1 QSRRFAVQPVLRA
14 HCRAAEIPAGR
25 HVAVRAEC
33 EQLPAHQPL
42 LVGAHQRALGLRQSN
57 RGPARAHV
65 RARGT
70 ARGESRGRRRRQPV
84 SRDRGVP
91 GLRLSRHGRGPE
103 AVRADLGQRLRSGH
117 RPAAHPGRGPAAAA
131 RIEAP
136 GGSVRR
142 PLRACLHR
150 GQGRGVRDLRSGHQ
164 LLGAGTSAAESV
176 AVPPWLRYKA
186 DTGQDKGKRLKFMV
200 RRTAVLWLGAVLSL
214 SACGGHKG
222 ASGEG
227 AGAKVLNL
235 YIWSDYLAANTLSD
249 FEKQTG
255 IKVNVAYFDTN
266 ETLETKLLAG
276 SSGYDIVVPT
286 ASYFERQIKAGVYL
300 PLDKSKL
307 PNLKNMDPQ
316 LMAKVALHDP
326 GNAHGII
333 YMWGT
338 NGIGYNE
345 KMIKALMPDAP
356 LDSWRMV
363 FDPAVA
369 SKVAKCGISVLDSP
383 AEMMRAV
390 YSYLGKDP
398 NSQSP
403 DDLVQAEAVL
413 TKIRP
418 YIRNINSSEYIE
430 ALANGDLC
438 LAVGYNGDV
447 MQARD
452 RARDANKG
460 VDIKYVVPKEGSIL
474 WFDMLAIPKDAPH
487 PDSALAFMNYIMTPQ
502 VIADISN
509 FKRYAN
515 GNLASQPLVLPAV
528 KDDPE
533 IYPPPEIRRKL
544 AVQLADSADQTRAIT
559 RVWQKFK
566 TGQ

>member
-1 QSRRFAVQPVLRA
+1 MF
-14 HCRAAEIPAGR
+14 
-25 HVAVRAEC
+25 
-33 EQLPAHQPL
+33 
-42 LVGAHQRALGLRQSN
+42 
-57 RGPARAHV
+57 
-65 RARGT
+65 
-70 ARGESRGRRRRQPV
+70 
-84 SRDRGVP
+84 
-91 GLRLSRHGRGPE
+91 
-103 AVRADLGQRLRSGH
+103 
-117 RPAAHPGRGPAAAA
+117 
-131 RIEAP
+131 
-136 GGSVRR
+136 SVRR
-142 PLRACLHR
+142 MAILTLGCL
-150 GQGRGVRDLRSGHQ
+150 L
-164 LLGAGTSAAESV
+164 T
-176 AVPPWLRYKA
+176 
-186 DTGQDKGKRLKFMV
+186 
-200 RRTAVLWLGAVLSL
+200 L
-214 SACGGHKG
+214 SACGDRKSASDT
-222 ASGEG
+222 ASGTADRATAAVDTG
-227 AGAKVLNL
+227 TAKGRVLNL
-235 YIWSDYLAANTLSD
+235 YIWSDYLAADTLSN

-255 IKVNVAYFDTN
+255 IKVHVAYFDTN

-276 SSGYDIVVPT
+276 SSGYDVVVPT

-300 PLDKSKL
+300 TLDKSKL

-333 YMWGT
+333 YTWGT

-345 KMIKALMPDAP
+345 KMVKALMPNAP
-356 LDSWRMV
+356 LDSWRLV

-369 SKVAKCGISVLDSP
+369 SQVAKCGISVLDSP

-403 DDLVQAEAVL
+403 DDLALGEAVL

-438 LAVGYNGDV
+438 IAVGYNGDV

-452 RARDANKG
+452 RAHEANKG
-460 VDIKYVVPKEGSIL
+460 IEIKYFVPKEGSIL
-474 WFDMLAIPKDAPH
+474 WFDMLAIPKDAPD
-487 PDSALAFMNYIMTPQ
+487 PDSAYAYLNYIMMPQ
-502 VIADISN
+502 VIADVSN

-515 GNLASQPLVLPAV
+515 ANAASQPLVLPSV
-528 KDDPE
+528 KDDPG
-533 IYPPPEIRRKL
+533 IYPPPEQRQKL

>member
-1 QSRRFAVQPVLRA
+1 MFS
-14 HCRAAEIPAGR
+14 
-25 HVAVRAEC
+25 
-33 EQLPAHQPL
+33 
-42 LVGAHQRALGLRQSN
+42 
-57 RGPARAHV
+57 
-65 RARGT
+65 
-70 ARGESRGRRRRQPV
+70 
-84 SRDRGVP
+84 
-91 GLRLSRHGRGPE
+91 
-103 AVRADLGQRLRSGH
+103 
-117 RPAAHPGRGPAAAA
+117 
-131 RIEAP
+131 
-136 GGSVRR
+136 
-142 PLRACLHR
+142 
-150 GQGRGVRDLRSGHQ
+150 
-164 LLGAGTSAAESV
+164 
-176 AVPPWLRYKA
+176 
-186 DTGQDKGKRLKFMV
+186 V
-200 RRTAVLWLGAVLSL
+200 RRTAVLVLGCVLSL
-214 SACGGHKG
+214 SACGDRKS
-222 ASGEG
+222 ASGTESG
-227 AGAKVLNL
+227 AADKAGTASGGGKVLNL

-255 IKVNVAYFDTN
+255 IKVHVAYFDTN

-276 SSGYDIVVPT
+276 SSGYDVVVPT

-300 PLDKSKL
+300 TLDKSKL

-316 LMAKVALHDP
+316 LMSKVALHDP
-326 GNAHGII
+326 DNAHGII

-345 KMIKALMPDAP
+345 KMIKELMPDAP

-390 YSYLGKDP
+390 YNYLGKDP

-413 TKIRP
+413 LKIRP

-438 LAVGYNGDV
+438 VAVGYNGDV

-452 RARDANKG
+452 RAREANKG
-460 VDIKYVVPKEGSIL
+460 VEIKYAVPKEGSIL
-474 WFDMLAIPKDAPH
+474 WFDMLAIPKDAPN
-487 PDSALAFMNYIMTPQ
+487 PDSAYAFMNYIMTPQ

-515 GNLASQPLVLPAV
+515 GNAASQPLVSASV
-528 KDDPE
+528 KDDPG
-533 IYPPPEIRRKL
+533 IYPPPEQRQKL

>member
-1 QSRRFAVQPVLRA
+1 MFS
-14 HCRAAEIPAGR
+14 
-25 HVAVRAEC
+25 
-33 EQLPAHQPL
+33 
-42 LVGAHQRALGLRQSN
+42 
-57 RGPARAHV
+57 
-65 RARGT
+65 
-70 ARGESRGRRRRQPV
+70 
-84 SRDRGVP
+84 
-91 GLRLSRHGRGPE
+91 
-103 AVRADLGQRLRSGH
+103 
-117 RPAAHPGRGPAAAA
+117 
-131 RIEAP
+131 
-136 GGSVRR
+136 
-142 PLRACLHR
+142 
-150 GQGRGVRDLRSGHQ
+150 
-164 LLGAGTSAAESV
+164 
-176 AVPPWLRYKA
+176 
-186 DTGQDKGKRLKFMV
+186 V
-200 RRTAVLWLGAVLSL
+200 RRTAILVLGCVLTL
-214 SACGGHKG
+214 SACGERKS
-222 ASGEG
+222 AS
-227 AGAKVLNL
+227 AGAPDKAGTAGGKVLNL

-255 IKVNVAYFDTN
+255 IKVHVSYFDTN

-276 SSGYDIVVPT
+276 SSGFDVVVPT

-300 PLDKSKL
+300 TLDKSKL

-316 LMAKVALHDP
+316 LMAKVAMHDP

-333 YMWGT
+333 YTWGT

-345 KMIKALMPDAP
+345 TMVKALMPDAP
-356 LDSWRMV
+356 LDSWRLV

-403 DDLVQAEAVL
+403 DDLALAEAVL
-413 TKIRP
+413 AKIRP

-438 LAVGYNGDV
+438 IAVGYNGDV

-452 RARDANKG
+452 RAREANKG
-460 VDIKYVVPKEGSIL
+460 VEIKYMVPKEGSIL
-474 WFDMLAIPKDAPH
+474 WFDMLAIPKDAPD
-487 PDSALAFMNYIMTPQ
+487 PESAYAYLNYIMTPQ

-515 GNLASQPLVLPAV
+515 ANAASQPLVMASV
-528 KDDPE
+528 RDDPG
-533 IYPPPEIRRKL
+533 IYPPPEVRQRL
-544 AVQLADSADQTRAIT
+544 PVQLMDSADQTRAIT

>member
-1 QSRRFAVQPVLRA
+1 MF
-14 HCRAAEIPAGR
+14 
-25 HVAVRAEC
+25 
-33 EQLPAHQPL
+33 
-42 LVGAHQRALGLRQSN
+42 
-57 RGPARAHV
+57 
-65 RARGT
+65 
-70 ARGESRGRRRRQPV
+70 
-84 SRDRGVP
+84 
-91 GLRLSRHGRGPE
+91 
-103 AVRADLGQRLRSGH
+103 
-117 RPAAHPGRGPAAAA
+117 
-131 RIEAP
+131 
-136 GGSVRR
+136 SVRR
-142 PLRACLHR
+142 MAILTLGCL
-150 GQGRGVRDLRSGHQ
+150 L
-164 LLGAGTSAAESV
+164 T
-176 AVPPWLRYKA
+176 
-186 DTGQDKGKRLKFMV
+186 
-200 RRTAVLWLGAVLSL
+200 L
-214 SACGGHKG
+214 SACGDRKSGSAA
-222 ASGEG
+222 ASGAADKASAVADTG
-227 AGAKVLNL
+227 KVLNL
-235 YIWSDYLAANTLSD
+235 YIWSDYLAADTLSN

-255 IKVNVAYFDTN
+255 IKVHVAYFDTN

-276 SSGYDIVVPT
+276 SSGYDVVVPT

-300 PLDKSKL
+300 TLDKSKL

-333 YMWGT
+333 YTWGT

-345 KMIKALMPDAP
+345 KMVKELMPDAP

-369 SKVAKCGISVLDSP
+369 SKVSKCGISVLDSP
-383 AEMMRAV
+383 AEVMRAV

-403 DDLVQAEAVL
+403 DDLVLGEAVL

-438 LAVGYNGDV
+438 IAVGYNGDV

-452 RARDANKG
+452 RAHDANKG
-460 VDIKYVVPKEGSIL
+460 IEIKYFVPKEGSIL
-474 WFDMLAIPKDAPH
+474 WFDMLAIPKDAPD
-487 PDSALAFMNYIMTPQ
+487 PDSAYAYLNYIMTPQ

-515 GNLASQPLVLPAV
+515 ANAASQPLVLPSV
-528 KDDPE
+528 RDDPG
-533 IYPPPEIRRKL
+533 IYPPPEQRQKL

-559 RVWQKFK
+559 RIWQKFK

>member
-1 QSRRFAVQPVLRA
+1 MRS
-14 HCRAAEIPAGR
+14 
-25 HVAVRAEC
+25 VRWSAIS
-33 EQLPAHQPL
+33 
-42 LVGAHQRALGLRQSN
+42 ALGL
-57 RGPARAHV
+57 
-65 RARGT
+65 
-70 ARGESRGRRRRQPV
+70 
-84 SRDRGVP
+84 
-91 GLRLSRHGRGPE
+91 
-103 AVRADLGQRLRSGH
+103 
-117 RPAAHPGRGPAAAA
+117 
-131 RIEAP
+131 
-136 GGSVRR
+136 
-142 PLRACLHR
+142 
-150 GQGRGVRDLRSGHQ
+150 
-164 LLGAGTSAAESV
+164 LLT
-176 AVPPWLRYKA
+176 
-186 DTGQDKGKRLKFMV
+186 
-200 RRTAVLWLGAVLSL
+200 L
-214 SACGGHKG
+214 SACGGKPAADGG
-222 ASGEG
+222 ASAA
-227 AGAKVLNL
+227 AGPKVLNL
-235 YIWSDYLAANTLSD
+235 YIWSDYLAPNTLPD

-255 IKVNVAYFDTN
+255 IKVHVAYFDAN

-316 LMAKVALHDP
+316 LMSKVALHDP
-326 GNAHGII
+326 DNAHGII

-345 KMIKALMPDAP
+345 KMIRELMPDAP

-383 AEMMRAV
+383 AEMMRGV

-398 NSQSP
+398 NSQNP
-403 DDLVQAEAVL
+403 DDLAQAEAVL
-413 TKIRP
+413 LKIRP

-452 RARDANKG
+452 RAREANKG
-460 VDIKYVVPKEGSIL
+460 IEIKYAVPKEGSIL
-474 WFDMLAIPKDAPH
+474 WFDMLAIPKDAPN
-487 PDSALAFMNYIMTPQ
+487 PDSAYAYLNYIMTPQ

-509 FKRYAN
+509 TKRYAN
-515 GNLASQPLVLPAV
+515 ANAASQPLVLASV
-528 KDDPE
+528 KDDPG
-533 IYPPPEIRRKL
+533 IYATPEQRQKL
-544 AVQLADSADQTRAIT
+544 AVQLADSTDQNRAIT

>member
-1 QSRRFAVQPVLRA
+1 MFS
-14 HCRAAEIPAGR
+14 
-25 HVAVRAEC
+25 
-33 EQLPAHQPL
+33 
-42 LVGAHQRALGLRQSN
+42 
-57 RGPARAHV
+57 
-65 RARGT
+65 
-70 ARGESRGRRRRQPV
+70 
-84 SRDRGVP
+84 
-91 GLRLSRHGRGPE
+91 
-103 AVRADLGQRLRSGH
+103 
-117 RPAAHPGRGPAAAA
+117 
-131 RIEAP
+131 
-136 GGSVRR
+136 
-142 PLRACLHR
+142 
-150 GQGRGVRDLRSGHQ
+150 
-164 LLGAGTSAAESV
+164 
-176 AVPPWLRYKA
+176 
-186 DTGQDKGKRLKFMV
+186 V
-200 RRTAVLWLGAVLSL
+200 RRTAVLVLACVL
-214 SACGGHKG
+214 VLRACGDHKS
-222 ASGEG
+222 ASPSGTG
-227 AGAKVLNL
+227 SGGGKVLNL
-235 YIWSDYLAANTLSD
+235 YIWSDYLAPETLSN

-255 IKVNVAYFDTN
+255 IKVHVAYFDTN

-276 SSGYDIVVPT
+276 SSGYDVVVPT

-300 PLDKSKL
+300 TLDKSKL

-333 YMWGT
+333 YTWGT

-345 KMIKALMPDAP
+345 KMVRELMPDAP

-383 AEMMRAV
+383 AEMLRAV

-403 DDLVQAEAVL
+403 DDLVLAEAVL

-418 YIRNINSSEYIE
+418 YIRNINSSEYME
-430 ALANGDLC
+430 ALANGDIC
-438 LAVGYNGDV
+438 VAVGYNGDV

-452 RARDANKG
+452 RAREANKG
-460 VDIKYVVPKEGSIL
+460 IEIKYAVPKEGSIL
-474 WFDMLAIPKDAPH
+474 WFDMLAIPKDAPD
-487 PDSALAFMNYIMTPQ
+487 PDSAYAYLNYIMTPQ

-515 GNLASQPLVLPAV
+515 ANAASQPLVLPSV
-528 KDDPE
+528 RDDSG
-533 IYPPPEIRRKL
+533 IYPPPEQRQKL
-544 AVQLADSADQTRAIT
+544 AVQLADSSDQTRAIT

>member
-1 QSRRFAVQPVLRA
+1 MAILAVG
-14 HCRAAEIPAGR
+14 C
-25 HVAVRAEC
+25 
-33 EQLPAHQPL
+33 L
-42 LVGAHQRALGLRQSN
+42 LTLNACG
-57 RGPARAHV
+57 
-65 RARGT
+65 
-70 ARGESRGRRRRQPV
+70 
-84 SRDRGVP
+84 DRK
-91 GLRLSRHGRGPE
+91 S
-103 AVRADLGQRLRSGH
+103 
-117 RPAAHPGRGPAAAA
+117 
-131 RIEAP
+131 AP
-136 GGSVRR
+136 GTG
-142 PLRACLHR
+142 P
-150 GQGRGVRDLRSGHQ
+150 
-164 LLGAGTSAAESV
+164 GAA
-176 AVPPWLRYKA
+176 
-186 DTGQDKGKRLKFMV
+186 DKGAANGR
-200 RRTAVLWLGAVLSL
+200 
-214 SACGGHKG
+214 
-222 ASGEG
+222 
-227 AGAKVLNL
+227 VLNL
-235 YIWSDYLAANTLSD
+235 YIWSDYLAADTLSN

-255 IKVNVAYFDTN
+255 IKVHVAYFDTN

-300 PLDKSKL
+300 TLDKSKL
-307 PNLKNMDPQ
+307 PNLANMDPQ
-316 LMAKVALHDP
+316 LMAKVAQHDP
-326 GNAHGII
+326 DNAHGII
-333 YMWGT
+333 YTWGT

-345 KMIKALMPDAP
+345 KMVRALMPDAP

-363 FDPAVA
+363 FDSAVA

-390 YSYLGKDP
+390 YNYLGKDP

-403 DDLVQAEAVL
+403 DDLVQADAVL

-438 LAVGYNGDV
+438 IAVGYNGDV

-460 VDIKYVVPKEGSIL
+460 IEIKYFVPKEGSIL
-474 WFDMLAIPKDAPH
+474 WFDMLAIPKDAPD
-487 PDSALAFMNYIMTPQ
+487 PESAYAYMNYIMTPQ

-515 GNLASQPLVLPAV
+515 GNVASQPLVLAAV
-528 KDDPE
+528 KDDPG
-533 IYPPPEIRRKL
+533 IYPPPEQRQKL
-544 AVQLADSADQTRAIT
+544 SVQLADSADQTRAIT

>member
-1 QSRRFAVQPVLRA
+1 MFS
-14 HCRAAEIPAGR
+14 
-25 HVAVRAEC
+25 
-33 EQLPAHQPL
+33 
-42 LVGAHQRALGLRQSN
+42 
-57 RGPARAHV
+57 
-65 RARGT
+65 
-70 ARGESRGRRRRQPV
+70 
-84 SRDRGVP
+84 
-91 GLRLSRHGRGPE
+91 
-103 AVRADLGQRLRSGH
+103 
-117 RPAAHPGRGPAAAA
+117 
-131 RIEAP
+131 
-136 GGSVRR
+136 
-142 PLRACLHR
+142 
-150 GQGRGVRDLRSGHQ
+150 
-164 LLGAGTSAAESV
+164 
-176 AVPPWLRYKA
+176 
-186 DTGQDKGKRLKFMV
+186 V
-200 RRTAVLWLGAVLSL
+200 RRTAVLVLGCVLSL
-214 SACGGHKG
+214 SACGDHKS
-222 ASGEG
+222 ASGTESSRG
-227 AGAKVLNL
+227 KVLNL
-235 YIWSDYLAANTLSD
+235 YIWSDYLAPNTLSD

-255 IKVNVAYFDTN
+255 IKVHVAYFDAN

-316 LMAKVALHDP
+316 LMSKVALHDP
-326 GNAHGII
+326 DNAHGII

-345 KMIKALMPDAP
+345 KMIKELMPDAP

-383 AEMMRAV
+383 AEMLRGV

-398 NSQSP
+398 NSQNP
-403 DDLVQAEAVL
+403 DDLAQAEAVL
-413 TKIRP
+413 LKIRP

-438 LAVGYNGDV
+438 VAVGYNGDV

-452 RARDANKG
+452 RAREANKG
-460 VDIKYVVPKEGSIL
+460 VEIKYTVPKEGSIL
-474 WFDMLAIPKDAPH
+474 WFDMLAIPKDAPD
-487 PDSALAFMNYIMTPQ
+487 PDSAYAFMNYIMTPQ
-502 VIADISN
+502 VVADISN

-515 GNLASQPLVLPAV
+515 ANAAAQPLVSASV
-528 KDDPE
+528 RDDPG
-533 IYPPPEIRRKL
+533 IYPPPELRQKL